1 MANQARESLEKRAQ
15 KAMLQHAF
23 FRWESAA
30 VIALTLLLT
39 VFGPDVAS
47 FVPQWAWLL
56 GGLVAEAGLVYS
68 SFSDPETGRRV
79 VAEMLRSEF
88 EPERLHDRKLQD
100 QVAQALDYRSR
111 ITTAIRERRDT
122 VLRDNLSE
130 TAGQIDEWLENIYSL
145 AQRLDRFQQEREV
158 LQRDQARATE
168 RIHQLEKRLL
178 TEADPVV
185 KQEIG
190 DNIEGLRRQIETIVT
205 LENTMQRAE
214 LRLENTL
221 SSLGTI
227 YSQTMLVGAKDID
240 SGRARRLRE
249 DITDEVQELDNVL
262 TAMDEVYAGSAG
274 AS

>member
-1 MANQARESLEKRAQ
+1 MASQARESLEKRAQ

-47 FVPQWAWLL
+47 FVPAWAWLL

-88 EPERLHDRKLQD
+88 EPERLRDRKLQD

-168 RIHQLEKRLL
+168 RIHQLEKRLVS
-178 TEADPVV
+178 EADPVV

-190 DNIEGLRRQIETIVT
+190 DNVEGLRRQIETIVT

-262 TAMDEVYAGSAG
+262 SAMDEVHAGSAG
-274 AS
+274 TS